1 MGILPPKPLRM
12 VGDNLAEIWRIWKQL
27 WENYAIV
34 AQLDEHPEKF

>member
-1 MGILPPKPLRM
+1 M